1 MHRIDRVLERTSPRI
16 GLSATLGDMSLAAD
30 FLRPGGGATVA
41 IIESKSGSHELKI
54 LVKGYEEPRVVKVQP
69 QTEPTETADDE
80 NDEEPATPRQIDRKS
95 TRLNSRHK

>member
-16 GLSATLGDMSLAAD
+16 GLSATMGDMSLPAD

-54 LVKGYEEPRVVKVQP
+54 LVKGNEEPRVVKVQL
-69 QTEPTETADDE
+69 QTEHTETADDE
-80 NDEEPATPRQIDRKS
+80 NEAAPPTTRPNTTNISHAPRG
-95 TRLNSRHK
+95 